1 MNAAQRAGL
10 SDAALALTD
19 PIIEDL
25 IRSICRRIREAGG
38 ITDTAEYEIYRAQA
52 LGAAKKDISR
62 AVAKQLK
69 IQQPV
74 IDALFEYVLD
84 NTLAYEDN
92 GSLQQIAEAYARM
105 TKDKTEE
112 QLQSLWAQTPEG
124 EVVPLQDAYARSMD
138 YAFRTVATGAVDHET
153 AIRRAASGL
162 AARGLRTIEQKSG
175 RSVGI
180 EYAIR
185 RYLMDQLGSLDD
197 EVTQANH
204 DALGCDGWEI
214 SAHAGSAPDH
224 EPYQGR
230 QYNDADYKALNEKLQ
245 RRIGHLNC
253 GHTASPIILGVNSP
267 QYTEAELQEM
277 KEKNQ
282 SGVTYQGRHYTL
294 YEAGQKQSSF
304 ENGIRDIR
312 RRIVAAE
319 ETGDSKLES
328 LRIRLKVT
336 EGEYR
341 RFCRATNQPT
351 RTERLQVAGFGRSQ
365 ANRAVW
371 TYRKAKEAAPMQAL
385 NFADDVPKV
394 ERESIEKEL
403 ARLPKEHRE
412 AAERQISRVR
422 IEKGRDGSYYDP
434 RSKEIVLSDKRK
446 PGDAIHEY
454 GHALDRALKIYKDP
468 TFRAIRED
476 GLDLADLSKVVY
488 DRGTYSKD
496 VFIYLSDKFV
506 TEYQGRIYK
515 NLDGSILLP
524 DTYKVDSSLMLEYFS
539 EGYKT
544 YFMEPENLKK
554 KDPKLYEY
562 IGGLLH
568 DKG

>member
-1 MNAAQRAGL
+1 MNAAQRNGL
-10 SDAALALTD
+10 SDAALALTE
-19 PIIEDL
+19 PIIDDL
-25 IRSICRRIREAGG
+25 ISSICRRIRKAGG

-52 LGAAKKDISR
+52 LGAAKKDIAR
-62 AVAKQLK
+62 AVARQLG

-84 NTLAYEDN
+84 TTLAFDDN
-92 GSLQQIAEAYARM
+92 GSLKQIAEGYARM
-105 TKDKTEE
+105 TKDKTAE
-112 QLQSLWAQTPEG
+112 QLRDLWAAAPDG
-124 EVVPLQDAYARSMD
+124 KVVPLQDAYKRSLD
-138 YAFRTVATGAVDHET
+138 HAFRSVATGAADHET
-153 AIRRAASGL
+153 AIRQACAGL
-162 AARGLRTIEQKSG
+162 AERGLRTIEQKSG

-180 EYAIR
+180 EYAVR
-185 RYLMDQLGSLDD
+185 RYLMDQLGALDD

-230 QYNDADYKALNEKLQ
+230 QYSDADYKALNEKLQ

-253 GHTASPIILGVNSP
+253 GHTASPIILGVNQP
-267 QYTEAELQEM
+267 QYSEAELQAM
-277 KEKNQ
+277 KRQNEQ
-282 SGVTYQGRHYTL
+282 GVVFEGRHYTL
-294 YEAGQKQSSF
+294 YEAGQKQSSL
-304 ENGIRDIR
+304 ENGIRFIR
-312 RRIVAAE
+312 RRILAAE
-319 ETGDSKLES
+319 ESGDPKLES
-328 LRIRLKVT
+328 LQIRLKVT

-351 RTERLQVAGFGRSQ
+351 RTERLQVAGFGRSR

-371 TYRKAKEAAPMQAL
+371 TYRKAKEAVPMQTL

-403 ARLPKEHRE
+403 TRLPKEHRE
-412 AAERQISRVR
+412 AAERQITRVR
-422 IEKGRDGSYYDP
+422 VVKGQEYSAYDP
-434 RSKEIVLSDKRK
+434 KTKEILLSDTRK
-446 PGDAIHEY
+446 AGDVIHEY

-476 GLDLADLSKVVY
+476 GLDLADSSKVVY
-488 DRGTYSKD
+488 DRGTYSEK
-496 VFIYLSDKFV
+496 VCLYLSEKFV
-506 TEYQGRIYK
+506 TEYQGRIYED
-515 NLDGSILLP
+515 LQDGIYLP
-524 DTYKVDSSLMLEYFS
+524 GTNKINPDMMKEYFS
-539 EGYKT
+539 EGYRA

-554 KDPKLYEY
+554 RDPMLYEY